1 MANTCT
7 TDYVFEGE
15 GAQIRALHKVLDTLQ
30 KAEPERKE
38 ECYSYGE
45 SSNWLGH
52 IVKKMLGENPAKVSC
67 RGEFNLQEIDNCP
80 YDDDKLTLS
89 LSTSTAWSPCTE
101 IFEKLAEKYDCSLY
115 WIAEEL
121 GLGLFQ
127 SNDSEE
133 KYFGDDNIVIEVD
146 EHGLEYFSSEEDAV
160 AYVVGM
166 TGNPNITFDELED
179 LDDVFVTKL
188 EYVS

>member
-15 GAQIRALHKVLDTLQ
+15 CAQIRALHKALDTLQ
-30 KAEPERKE
+30 KAEPEKKRE
-38 ECYSYGE
+38 GSYAE
-45 SSNWLGH
+45 SSNWLGY
-52 IVKKMLGENPAKVSC
+52 IVKKMLGEDPARTSC

-80 YDDDKLTLS
+80 YDEDKLILNV
-89 LSTSTAWSPCTE
+89 STTTAWSPCNE

-115 WIAEEL
+115 WIAEEF
-121 GLGLFQ
+121 GFGLFQ

-146 EHGLEYFSSEEDAV
+146 GHGLEYFSSEEDAV

>member
-1 MANTCT
+1 MELTSN
-7 TDYVFEGE
+7 DYRAISEKISEGSNYVE
-15 GAQIRALHKVLDTLQ
+15 YNKGNETIAI
-30 KAEPERKE
+30 
-38 ECYSYGE
+38 ECK
-45 SSNWLGH
+45 L
-52 IVKKMLGENPAKVSC
+52 
-67 RGEFNLQEIDNCP
+67 EIDGYEENG
-80 YDDDKLTLS
+80 YNGTGAFV
-89 LSTSTAWSPCTE
+89 STSKNLCNE

-115 WIAEEL
+115 WIAEEF

-146 EHGLEYFSSEEDAV
+146 GHGLEYFSSEEDAV

>member
-7 TDYVFEGE
+7 TDYIFEGE
-15 GAQIRALHKVLDTLQ
+15 GAQIRALHKELDALQ
-30 KAEPERKE
+30 KAKPDSKE
-38 ECYSYGE
+38 EGYYVDP
-45 SSNWLGH
+45 SNWLGN
-52 IVKKMLGENPAKVSC
+52 IVKKILGEDPAKISC

-80 YDDDKLTLS
+80 YDDEKLTLS
-89 LSTSTAWSPCTE
+89 LSTSTAWSPCNE

-115 WIAEEL
+115 WIAEEF

-146 EHGLEYFSSEEDAV
+146 GHGLEYFSSEEDAV

>member
-7 TDYVFEGE
+7 TDYIFEGE
-15 GAQIRALHKVLDTLQ
+15 GAQIRALHKDLDTLQ
-30 KAEPERKE
+30 RAKPDSKE
-38 ECYSYGE
+38 EGSYVDP
-45 SSNWLGH
+45 SNWLGN
-52 IVKKMLGENPAKVSC
+52 IVKKMLGEDPAKISC

-80 YDDDKLTLS
+80 YDDEKLTLS
-89 LSTSTAWSPCTE
+89 LSTSTAWSPCNE

-115 WIAEEL
+115 WIAEEF

-146 EHGLEYFSSEEDAV
+146 GHGLEYFSSEEDAV